1 MDIYIL
7 NMENLFLSFA
17 LLRVGILEKCKSL
30 LFPVQNGDFSQ
41 SGDIKIVFYA
51 YDMESVLW

>member
-1 MDIYIL
+1 
-7 NMENLFLSFA
+7 MENLFLSFA

-51 YDMESVLW
+51 YDMESVL

>member
-17 LLRVGILEKCKSL
+17 SLRIGILEKCKSL
-30 LFPVQNGDFSQ
+30 LFPVQHGDFSQ
-41 SGDIKIVFYA
+41 SGDIKIVFYV
-51 YDMESVLW
+51 YDIDSVLW